1 MEPPI
6 DEPPTAPVAEEL
18 VEADDEV
25 LLVVGDVAALD
36 VRPEVVEPPQP
47 AAFAAPAQTCTHAS
61 CTNTSSIS
69 RDQLYIHDE
78 MFISY
83 K

>member
-18 VEADDEV
+18 VEADYEV

-47 AAFAAPAQTCTHAS
+47 AALAAPVQP
-61 CTNTSSIS
+61 
-69 RDQLYIHDE
+69 
-78 MFISY
+78 
-83 K
+83 